1 VALRAA
7 KRAWRAG
14 RAEVALDRLDAAMAI
29 YVESVGRSADA
40 AEGIAAFL
48 EKREPAWRHH

>member
-1 VALRAA
+1 M
-7 KRAWRAG
+7 
-14 RAEVALDRLDAAMAI
+14 ALDRLDAAMAI

-40 AEGIAAFL
+40 AEGISAFL